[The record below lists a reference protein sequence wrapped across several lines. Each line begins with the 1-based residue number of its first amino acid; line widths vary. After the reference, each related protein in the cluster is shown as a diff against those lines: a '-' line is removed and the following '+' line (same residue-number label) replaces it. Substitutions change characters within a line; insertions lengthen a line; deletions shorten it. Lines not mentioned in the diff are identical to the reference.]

1 MLNRIYIAI
10 GLLAIIVLAGAF
22 LAPRFI
28 QWGDYRARMEEL
40 ASDVLGTPVTIRGDI
55 DFALLPRPRLN
66 LADVLVGSPEEP
78 AATVDRVEAEFS
90 LLEFLRD
97 DYNVTKLVLVAPV
110 VDFTLDQTGFFGSG
124 VTIAPQGNPVSL
136 SQATIQDATVRLM
149 DQRSGENFV
158 ADDVDGELRISSF
171 SGPFQFQGSALYRDG
186 RYVIRFNSAALD
198 SAGNTQA
205 SAAVSGSNFVL
216 SAQGILT
223 PGMAP
228 RFDGTMVYRQTPPP
242 GEAADDIR
250 GDLVLESK
258 VTGST
263 DRIVLSGYTLQP
275 DENRAGTRLTGA
287 ASIQL
292 GNRRNFDAVIS
303 GGVFSL
309 PPRDANED
317 ASIQPYELVRLL
329 GELPAP
335 LVPPME
341 GRVGIDLAEIAL
353 RGFALRE
360 VRVDASTDGTN
371 WQVEQLVAQLPG
383 NTEVRASG
391 QLGNESGAA
400 VFKGR
405 VSLNSER
412 LDALAQLWR
421 KPDPD
426 NALFNQPGR
435 LEGEILLGGDAV
447 GLNNGALTF
456 AGTSHAVELRLG
468 FGEER
473 RLDLVGHFD
482 ALGPSESSI
491 LAALLPPIAAEP
503 AFGNSFPE
511 GSFSL
516 TGKSA
521 TVLGLDGTEL
531 AAQGHWRPGQIILDQ
546 LQAGDWGGASLDTT
560 MSFGGNVAEPVITA
574 SGRVGINNG
583 SAPALARLY
592 DLAQVPL
599 SWRQALARSMPAD
612 LLVDLS
618 APTETGSQTLTLGG
632 AVGEAELNLRAEFGS
647 GMAGFSTGQLRL
659 TASLDSSDPLAL
671 ARQLGLG
678 EESPFQG
685 ASMLVSAGL
694 QGIPADGL
702 RGSVNASSDEESIG
716 FFGDLQLAADAEIQG
731 TGRLDVNVL
740 NIGTLAQV
748 AGLQD
753 LALGQAQASADL
765 HFEGNR
771 LARLEAITG
780 ASGEA
785 EFSGELSLSRT
796 GANTAVAG
804 SIRADAVSIEGLAA
818 GLFGPAALVPGAGF
832 WSDGPITLGE
842 APRQTRGTV
851 SVEVGSL
858 AGGGKPILG
867 PSSFELSW
875 DETRLRLGR
884 FEGALGA
891 GQANLDL
898 TICCAGPLPQKTMS
912 GRLGLTGAA
921 IATVAPPA
929 IADSLGGILDGGV
942 QFEATGASLAEAIGV
957 LAGEG
962 SFTIADFAVS
972 GLAPSVFP
980 TIAGLE
986 DVLNTEADALDALIG
1001 LALGQG
1007 NFSAPSAAGAFT
1019 IAGGVARLT
1028 NLIVE
1033 GEGGRLAGDISL
1045 ALPSLG
1051 LAGSFVL
1058 TPRGFEDPEGLVN
1071 NDTARIVSHLAGTLL
1086 APAVTLDLAEMV
1098 AALQVRANELEVDRL
1113 EALRIEDAERQRA
1126 AAQERNRLIEAQR
1139 QRAAAEAE
1147 RLAAEEAERQAE
1159 AQRAEEERQ
1168 VRELQRQ
1175 APAVPAPT
1183 GTLDLTLPGPT
1194 LPPVSAPVSPSL

>member
-1 MLNRIYIAI
+1 VLNRIYIAI

-28 QWGDYRARMEEL
+28 QWGDYRTRMEEL
-40 ASDVLGTPVTIRGDI
+40 ATDVLGTPVTIRGDI

-110 VDFTLDQTGFFGSG
+110 VDFTLDESGLFGSG
-124 VTIAPQGNPVSL
+124 VTIAPQGNPVTL
-136 SQATIQDATVRLM
+136 SQATIQNATIRLM
-149 DQRSGENFV
+149 DQRSGENLV

-171 SGPFQFQGSALYRDG
+171 AGPFQFQGSALYRDG
-186 RYVIRFNSAALD
+186 RYGLRFNSAALD

-216 SAQGILT
+216 SAQGVLT

-228 RFDGTMVYRQTPPP
+228 RFDGSMVYRQTPPP

-292 GNRRNFDAVIS
+292 GSRRSFDAVIS

-317 ASIQPYELVRLL
+317 ASTQPYELVRLL
-329 GELPAP
+329 SELPAP
-335 LVPPME
+335 LVPPIE

-360 VRVDASTDGTN
+360 VRVDARTNGTD

-383 NTEVRASG
+383 NTVVRASG
-391 QLGNESGAA
+391 QLGNDSGAA
-400 VFKGR
+400 VFNGR

-412 LDALAQLWR
+412 LNALAQLWR
-421 KPDPD
+421 KPDQD
-426 NALFNQPGR
+426 NVLLNQPGR
-435 LEGEILLGGDAV
+435 LEGEILLGGDAI
-447 GLNNGALTF
+447 GINNGALTL
-456 AGTSHAVELRLG
+456 AGTTHSMELRLG

-473 RLDLVGHFD
+473 RLDLVGHFG
-482 ALGPSESSI
+482 ALGPTESAM
-491 LAALLPPIAAEP
+491 LAALLPDIVAEP

-521 TVLGLDGTEL
+521 TLFGLDGAEL
-531 AAQGHWRPGQIILDQ
+531 AAEGHWRPGQIILDR
-546 LQAGDWGGASLDTT
+546 LKAGDWGGARIDTAVT
-560 MSFGGNVAEPVITA
+560 LGGSIAAPMVSA
-574 SGRVGINNG
+574 SGRVAIHDA
-583 SAPALARLY
+583 SAPSLVALY
-592 DLAQVPL
+592 DLAQVPQA
-599 SWRQALARSMPAD
+599 WRPALGRSLPAD

-618 APTETGSQTLTLGG
+618 VPGETGSQVLTLGG
-632 AVGEAELNLRAEFGS
+632 AAGAGEVNLRAEVGS
-647 GMAGFSTGQLRL
+647 GIAGFSTGQLRL
-659 TASLDSSDPLAL
+659 TASLDSADPLAL
-671 ARQLGLG
+671 VRQLGLG
-678 EESPFQG
+678 AESLFQG
-685 ASMLVSAGL
+685 PSMLVSAGL
-694 QGIPADGL
+694 QGVPAEGL
-702 RGSVNASSDEESIG
+702 RGSINASSDEESIG

-740 NIGTLAQV
+740 NIGALAQV

-753 LALGQAQASADL
+753 LVLGEAQASADL

-771 LARLEAITG
+771 LARLDAITG
-780 ASGEA
+780 ASGET

-796 GANTAVAG
+796 GASAAVAG
-804 SIRADAVSIEGLAA
+804 FIRASAASVEGLAA
-818 GLFGPAALVPGAGF
+818 GLLGPAALLPGSGV

-851 SVEVGSL
+851 SVEVGSIT
-858 AGGGKPILG
+858 GGGKPVLG
-867 PSSFELSW
+867 TSSFELSW
-875 DETRLRLGR
+875 DATRLRLGR

-891 GQANLDL
+891 GRANLDL
-898 TICCAGPLPQKTMS
+898 TVCCAGPLLQKTIS

-921 IATVAPPA
+921 IGTVAPPA
-929 IADSLGGILDGGV
+929 VADSLGGTLDGGV
-942 QFEATGASLAEAIGV
+942 QFEGTGASLAEAIGG
-957 LAGEG
+957 LAGDG
-962 SFTIADFAVS
+962 SFTVSNFAVS
-972 GLAPSVFP
+972 GLAPTVFS

-1028 NLIVE
+1028 NLIIE
-1033 GEGGRLAGDISL
+1033 GDGGRLAGNISL
-1045 ALPSLG
+1045 ALPNLG
-1051 LAGSFVL
+1051 LSGSFVL
-1058 TPRGFEDPEGLVN
+1058 TPLGFDDPNGLVN
-1071 NDTARIVSHLAGTLL
+1071 NDTARIVSQIAGTLL
-1086 APAVTLDLAEMV
+1086 APAVTLDLAEMI
-1098 AALQVRANELEVDRL
+1098 AAIQVRANELEVDRL
-1113 EALRIEDAERQRA
+1113 EALRTEDAERQRA
-1126 AAQERNRLIEAQR
+1126 AAEERNRLIEAQR

-1147 RLAAEEAERQAE
+1147 QLAAEEAARQAE
-1159 AQRAEEERQ
+1159 AQRLEEEQRA
-1168 VRELQRQ
+1168 RELQRQ
-1175 APAVPAPT
+1175 TPAAPAPT

-1194 LPPVSAPVSPSL
+1194 IPSTNGVVSPPL